1 MKKFVKAA
9 FAAVLAMG
17 MSACGSSSTAE
28 TIEKSVYQIET
39 DGSYDE
45 YIVVYYTSD
54 RNALTGMTDE
64 VHFYKESGYTA
75 DMFSPDSIKSVYP
88 DFDSYDFASVD
99 IQEDDN
105 TIYYIV
111 HFKNLDN
118 HDNAVKAAEAELI
131 KLEDKDGAW
140 LYVDAKGI
148 LDSLKA
154 IHKEI
159 PAADIDS
166 LGLHFQ

>member
-9 FAAVLAMG
+9 FAAVLALG
-17 MSACGSSSTAE
+17 MAACGSSSAAE
-28 TIEKSVYQIET
+28 TTEKAVYQIET

-54 RNALTGMTDE
+54 RKALTGMTDE
-64 VHFYKESGYTA
+64 VHFYKETGYTA
-75 DMFSPDSIKSVYP
+75 DMFDKDSIKSVYP

-99 IQEDDN
+99 IQEDDKAV
-105 TIYYIV
+105 YYIV

-118 HDNAVKAAEAELI
+118 HDNAVKANDAGLI
-131 KLEDKDGAW
+131 KLDDADGTW
-140 LYVDAKGI
+140 LYVDATGI
-148 LDSLKA
+148 MDSLKK

>member
-9 FAAVLAMG
+9 CAAVLAMS
-17 MSACGSSSTAE
+17 MAACGSSSTAA
-28 TIEKSVYQIET
+28 TVEKSVYQIET
-39 DGSYDE
+39 DGTYDE
-45 YIVVYYTSD
+45 YIVVYYTSNN
-54 RNALTGMTDE
+54 NALTGMTDE

-75 DMFSPDSIKSVYP
+75 DMFNADSIKSVYP

-118 HDNAVKAAEAELI
+118 HENAVKAAEAELI
-131 KLEDKDGAW
+131 KLEDKDGSW
-140 LYVDAKGI
+140 LYVDATGI

-159 PAADIDS
+159 PKEDIDS